1 MVRPEAHGITCAAI
15 LCMAAAY
22 TSAPFA
28 RCQAQRS
35 ADVVLRVRV
44 TDVSRSPL
52 ADVDLA
58 LIKND
63 TEAVMLGRTN
73 PAGRFAFPFR
83 PESAGYT
90 LAARKV
96 GYVQM
101 VWPLA
106 RALKDTVAVDLSL
119 VRATSVQDTI
129 RAIQE
134 RLPLAKQPYLGADE
148 IARDTRGIYSLGEVL
163 KKLRPDINYQ
173 GVPCVTK
180 PKGTGPAQAT
190 RLGGNG
196 RPIGPVRSADPAT
209 PAALRI
215 YVNGMWIPDDFHPLI
230 EIHAEHIAE
239 LRYVPCLV
247 DAVPG
252 LPPTSWPSIYI
263 VLKPGAGWDLKH
275 GSHIVDSAAFFSAE
289 HERERGSPPT
299 R

>member
-1 MVRPEAHGITCAAI
+1 
-15 LCMAAAY
+15 
-22 TSAPFA
+22 
-28 RCQAQRS
+28 
-35 ADVVLRVRV
+35 
-44 TDVSRSPL
+44 
-52 ADVDLA
+52 
-58 LIKND
+58 
-63 TEAVMLGRTN
+63 
-73 PAGRFAFPFR
+73 
-83 PESAGYT
+83 
-90 LAARKV
+90 V

-101 VWPLA
+101 VWPLV
-106 RALKDTVAVDLSL
+106 RALKDTVALEFSL
-119 VRATSVQDTI
+119 ARATTVQDTI
-129 RAIQE
+129 RVTQE

-180 PKGTGPAQAT
+180 RSATGPGQVA
-190 RLGGNG
+190 RLGSNG
-196 RPIGPVRSADPAT
+196 KPSGPIRSADPAT

-215 YVNGMWIPDDFHPLI
+215 YVNGAWIPDDFHPMI

-263 VLKPGAGWDLKH
+263 VLKAGAGWDLKH
-275 GSHIVDSAAFFSAE
+275 GSHVVDSVAFLAAE
-289 HERERGSPPT
+289 HERQRGPPPP